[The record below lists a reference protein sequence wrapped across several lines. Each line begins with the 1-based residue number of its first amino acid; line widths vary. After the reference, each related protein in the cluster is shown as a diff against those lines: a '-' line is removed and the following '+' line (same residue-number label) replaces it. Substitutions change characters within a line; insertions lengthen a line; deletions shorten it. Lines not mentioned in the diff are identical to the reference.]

1 MKINHKKYLDN
12 SKFYNTA
19 IEAHALKIEQLI
31 IERSWCDDDGKLDNF
46 DYAIELEQQELFK
59 SAGDACLN

>member
-46 DYAIELEQQELFK
+46 DYAIDQCLF
-59 SAGDACLN
+59 